1 LFEELDLK
9 ITDLTN
15 DKSQIIIRPSAPV
28 NTCSRALCSQT
39 SPKYC
44 C

>member
-9 ITDLTN
+9 IASTTSESLITPR
-15 DKSQIIIRPSAPV
+15 QTLPV
-28 NTCSRALCSQT
+28 TTCSRALCSQT

>member
-9 ITDLTN
+9 IAGTTETN
-15 DKSQIIIRPSAPV
+15 LLPRPTAPIS
-28 NTCSRALCSQT
+28 TCSRALCSQT